1 MIKNLRNSGIDTIG
15 DVPWGTHF
23 CKFHQTKED
32 LMDILVPY
40 FKTGLENNE
49 FCIWI
54 TSKPAEVEKAK
65 ETLGRAVS
73 DFETYLKNGQ
83 IEFVPYTQ
91 WYLKEGGFDS
101 ERVLNSFVEKLNK
114 ALEKGY
120 DGLRLSQNTVWLE
133 KKDWGNFVDYE
144 KKLDSIIGNYQ
155 MITLCSYCLDR
166 CNSTEIID
174 VIANHQFSL
183 IKREGKWEQIES
195 SSRKKAD
202 ERIQNLANIVESSND
217 AIITNSLDGI
227 ITFWNKGAEQIYGY
241 SAAEVVGKPASI
253 LDPPSLV
260 KETEELAELIKQGD
274 KIHHYETLR
283 LRKDGKIINVSL
295 TFSPV
300 YDASEELTAVSVIAR
315 DITESKKAEEELK
328 KNEER

>member
-23 CKFHQTKED
+23 CQFHQTKED

-54 TSKPAEVEKAK
+54 TSKPSEVEKAK

-91 WYLKEGGFDS
+91 WYLKEGSFDS

-120 DGLRLSQNTVWLE
+120 DGLRLTENTFWLE

-144 KKLDSIIGNYQ
+144 KKTGQYHRQLPDDSSLHILSRQ
-155 MITLCSYCLDR
+155 MQW
-166 CNSTEIID
+166 
-174 VIANHQFSL
+174 VPV
-183 IKREGKWEQIES
+183 
-195 SSRKKAD
+195 KKLQG
-202 ERIQNLANIVESSND
+202 RL
-217 AIITNSLDGI
+217 T
-227 ITFWNKGAEQIYGY
+227 
-241 SAAEVVGKPASI
+241 SI
-253 LDPPSLV
+253 
-260 KETEELAELIKQGD
+260 
-274 KIHHYETLR
+274 
-283 LRKDGKIINVSL
+283 
-295 TFSPV
+295 
-300 YDASEELTAVSVIAR
+300 
-315 DITESKKAEEELK
+315 
-328 KNEER
+328 